1 MKLITQIDEMHE
13 FVDACRIKKETVGLV
28 PTMGFLH
35 RGHISLMERAIR
47 ENDKTIVTIFVNPL
61 QFAEGE
67 DLSSYPRDLEQ
78 DTSQCEATGV
88 DLLFTPSPE
97 EMYSQPI
104 LTSVQIDQL
113 MNSIEGASRPTHFSG
128 VATVVAKLFNIVG
141 PCNAYFGEKDWQ
153 QLQVISTMVRDLSF
167 RVKVLGCPTVR
178 QSDGLALSSRN
189 AYLSLEERKAA
200 TALSRSLQSASENVQ
215 AGESSAAVIKSK
227 IVSEITDEALVTLD
241 YVEIVQGSSLI
252 TIDQIS
258 KGARILIAAKVGKA
272 RLIDNVDP
280 YFGIK

>member
-1 MKLITQIDEMHE
+1 MKLISQVSEVHEFIDEYR
-13 FVDACRIKKETVGLV
+13 AQKNTIGLV

-35 RGHISLMERAIR
+35 EGHISLMQRAAN

-67 DLSSYPRDLEQ
+67 DLSSYPQNLEK
-78 DTSQCEATGV
+78 DINECEAIGV
-88 DLLFTPSPE
+88 DLLFIPSSE

-104 LTSVQIDQL
+104 LTSVQVDQL
-113 MNSIEGASRPTHFSG
+113 MSTIEGASRPTHFSG

-153 QLQVISTMVRDLSF
+153 QLQVISTMARDLSF

-189 AYLSLEERKAA
+189 AYLTPEEREAA
-200 TALSRSLQSASENVQ
+200 TVISRSLQVASENVQ
-215 AGESSAAVIKSK
+215 AGETSASVIKSQ
-227 IVSEITDEALVTLD
+227 IVDEMTAETLATLD
-241 YVEIVQGSSLI
+241 YVEIVEGSSLQ
-252 TIDQIS
+252 TIDQITE
-258 KGARILIAAKVGKA
+258 GARILIAAKVGKA
-272 RLIDNVDP
+272 RLIDNVNP

>member
-1 MKLITQIDEMHE
+1 MRLVTQVSEVHEFIDE
-13 FVDACRIKKETVGLV
+13 CRVQKSTVGLV

-35 RGHISLMERAIR
+35 EGHTSLMHRASN
-47 ENDKTIVTIFVNPL
+47 ENDKTIATIFVNPL

-67 DLSSYPRDLEQ
+67 DLSSYPQNLEK
-78 DTSQCEATGV
+78 DIGECEAIGI
-88 DLLFTPSPE
+88 DLLFAPSSE

-113 MNSIEGASRPTHFSG
+113 MNGIEGASRPTHFSG

-215 AGESSAAVIKSK
+215 AGETSAAVIKSQ
-227 IVSEITDEALVTLD
+227 IIDEITDEALVTLD
-241 YVEIVQGSSLI
+241 YVEIVEGSSLI
-252 TIDQIS
+252 RIDQIS
-258 KGARILIAAKVGKA
+258 EGARILIAAKVGKA
-272 RLIDNVDP
+272 RLIDNADP

>member
-1 MKLITQIDEMHE
+1 MQ
-13 FVDACRIKKETVGLV
+13 
-28 PTMGFLH
+28 
-35 RGHISLMERAIR
+35 RAGN

-67 DLSSYPRDLEQ
+67 DLSSYPQNLEK
-78 DTSQCEATGV
+78 DISECEAIGI
-88 DLLFTPSPE
+88 DLLFAPSSE

-113 MNSIEGASRPTHFSG
+113 MNGIEGASRPTHFSG

-153 QLQVISTMVRDLSF
+153 QLQVISTMARDLSF

-215 AGESSAAVIKSK
+215 AGETSAAVIKSQ
-227 IVSEITDEALVTLD
+227 IIDEITDEALVTLD
-241 YVEIVQGSSLI
+241 YVEIVEGSSLI
-252 TIDQIS
+252 RIDQIS
-258 KGARILIAAKVGKA
+258 EGARILIAAKVGKA

-280 YFGIK
+280 YIGIK

>member
-1 MKLITQIDEMHE
+1 MKLISQVSEVHEFIDEYR
-13 FVDACRIKKETVGLV
+13 AQKNTIGLV

-35 RGHISLMERAIR
+35 EGHISLMQRAAN

-67 DLSSYPRDLEQ
+67 DLSSYPQNLEK
-78 DTSQCEATGV
+78 DINECEAIGV
-88 DLLFTPSPE
+88 DLLFIPSSE

-104 LTSVQIDQL
+104 LTSVQVDQ
-113 MNSIEGASRPTHFSG
+113 MMSTIEGASRPTHFSG

-153 QLQVISTMVRDLSF
+153 QLQVISTMARDLSF

-189 AYLSLEERKAA
+189 AYLTPEEREAA
-200 TALSRSLQSASENVQ
+200 TAISRSLQIASENVQ
-215 AGESSAAVIKSK
+215 AGETSASVIKSQ
-227 IVSEITDEALVTLD
+227 IVDEMTAEALATLD
-241 YVEIVQGSSLI
+241 YVEIVEGSSLQ
-252 TIDQIS
+252 TIDQITEGTRS
-258 KGARILIAAKVGKA
+258 V
-272 RLIDNVDP
+272 
-280 YFGIK
+280 

>member
-1 MKLITQIDEMHE
+1 MRLVTQVSEVHEFIDE
-13 FVDACRIKKETVGLV
+13 CRVQKSTVGLV

-35 RGHISLMERAIR
+35 EGHTSLMQRAGK
-47 ENDKTIVTIFVNPL
+47 ENDKTIATIFVNPL

-67 DLSSYPRDLEQ
+67 DLSSYPQNLEK
-78 DTSQCEATGV
+78 DISECEAIGI
-88 DLLFTPSPE
+88 DLLFAPSSE

-153 QLQVISTMVRDLSF
+153 QLQVISTMARDLSF

-200 TALSRSLQSASENVQ
+200 TALSRSLQIASENVQ
-215 AGESSAAVIKSK
+215 AGETSAAVIKSQ
-227 IVSEITDEALVTLD
+227 IVDEITDEALVTLD
-241 YVEIVQGSSLI
+241 YVEIVEGSSLI

>member
-1 MKLITQIDEMHE
+1 MQIIESIEDFRKISH
-13 FVDACRIKKETVGLV
+13 KKETKVGLV

-35 RGHISLMERAIR
+35 EGHISLMQRAAN

-67 DLSSYPRDLEQ
+67 DLSSYPQNLEK
-78 DTSQCEATGV
+78 DINECEAIGV
-88 DLLFTPSPE
+88 DLLFIPSSE

-104 LTSVQIDQL
+104 LTSVQVDQ
-113 MNSIEGASRPTHFSG
+113 MMSTIEGASRPTHFSG

-153 QLQVISTMVRDLSF
+153 QLQVISTMARDLSF

-189 AYLSLEERKAA
+189 AYLTPEEREAA
-200 TALSRSLQSASENVQ
+200 TVISRSLQVASENVQ
-215 AGESSAAVIKSK
+215 AGETSASVIKSQ
-227 IVSEITDEALVTLD
+227 IVDEMTAEALATLD
-241 YVEIVQGSSLI
+241 YVEIVEGSSLQ
-252 TIDQIS
+252 TIDQITE
-258 KGARILIAAKVGKA
+258 GTRILIAAKVGKA
-272 RLIDNVDP
+272 RLIDNVNP